1 MSWFELAALIGLLL
15 AGVVVMLTALD
26 ARRDARADA
35 AKANGN
41 GKTSSLP
48 GTESAADTSAIAK

>member
-1 MSWFELAALIGLLL
+1 MFDNNELIPANDFRSLVKYDVTPEQIEAKKAA
-15 AGVVVMLTALD
+15 
-26 ARRDARADA
+26 
-35 AKANGN
+35 ANGN